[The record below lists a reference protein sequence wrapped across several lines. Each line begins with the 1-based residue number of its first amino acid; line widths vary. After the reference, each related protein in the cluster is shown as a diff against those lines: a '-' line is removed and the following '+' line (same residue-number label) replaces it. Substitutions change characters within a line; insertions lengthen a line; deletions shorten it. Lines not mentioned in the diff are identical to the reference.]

1 MPPGLATSGH
11 DVGALLVVGTGGT
24 AAEDDELGSAVSLV
38 GAGALVED
46 GVVGVGTLLEVN
58 ARVLVGAAGGVDVL
72 VRVGTDDLVAG
83 AVAGATGWPPPGVV
97 GAVLVAAVGRT
108 SRYSAPMARKS
119 TTRTSVEVRA
129 RPRCE
134 GTADHQR
141 AP

>member
-1 MPPGLATSGH
+1 MSHGLATPGH

-24 AAEDDELGSAVSLV
+24 AAEDDELGSAVALV

-46 GVVGVGTLLEVN
+46 CVVGAGTLLEVN
-58 ARVLVGAAGGVDVL
+58 ARVLVGAAGVDVL

-83 AVAGATGWPPPGVV
+83 ATGCPPPDVV

-129 RPRCE
+129 RPRWE